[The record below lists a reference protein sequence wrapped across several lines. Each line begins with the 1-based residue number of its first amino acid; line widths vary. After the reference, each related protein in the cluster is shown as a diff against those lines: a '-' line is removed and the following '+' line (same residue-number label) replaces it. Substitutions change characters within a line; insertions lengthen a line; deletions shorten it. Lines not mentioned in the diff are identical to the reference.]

1 MSRIEMLRARSRAC
15 MPGLWL
21 CTTIALAAMFMSEH
35 YNAPVMLFALLLGMA
50 FNFIDPDGKFAEGVR
65 LSSKVL
71 LRFGIVLL
79 GVRITLSDM
88 YALGLQPVVI
98 AVAGLA
104 TTIALGTAIS
114 RALGR
119 RPIFGVLTGGAVGI
133 CGASAALALSA
144 VLPQGKSGIE
154 ERDTVFTVVAV
165 TALSSI
171 AMIAYP
177 LVCTALGLD
186 DRAAGVF
193 IGATVH
199 DVAQVVGA
207 GYTVSEPA
215 GDTAT
220 VVKLFR
226 VAMLVPVLLVAAVA
240 FRSSA
245 GNAGAIRI
253 PGFLLGF
260 VALVCLNS
268 AFSLPVQVTGF
279 LADASRFLLVV
290 SIAGIGIKTNL
301 RDLSQVGARAI
312 VVIVGE
318 TVWLALFALAVLVAF

>member
-119 RPIFGVLTGGAVGI
+119 RPIFGVLTGGALGI

-199 DVAQVVGA
+199 DVALRA
-207 GYTVSEPA
+207 S
-215 GDTAT
+215 
-220 VVKLFR
+220 
-226 VAMLVPVLLVAAVA
+226 
-240 FRSSA
+240 
-245 GNAGAIRI
+245 
-253 PGFLLGF
+253 
-260 VALVCLNS
+260 
-268 AFSLPVQVTGF
+268 VTRG
-279 LADASRFLLVV
+279 ASRCRK
-290 SIAGIGIKTNL
+290 GRIG
-301 RDLSQVGARAI
+301 APA
-312 VVIVGE
+312 
-318 TVWLALFALAVLVAF
+318 